1 MLGNWIS
8 GTKKPPFGGFT
19 TLLIALIILLFPMV
33 AGVGLE
39 PTQRE
44 RRGIL
49 NWLLKSVESMPYKIF
64 PNIDKN
70 ITTLNTCTYN
80 LSGPIFGMISE

>member
-1 MLGNWIS
+1 
-8 GTKKPPFGGFT
+8 KKT
-19 TLLIALIILLFPMV
+19 TFRWFHDTAYCFDYSAFPMV

-49 NWLLKSVESMPYKIF
+49 NWLLKLIKSMGCRFF
-64 PNIDKN
+64 PNIEQN
-70 ITTLNTCTYN
+70 YNTLNT
-80 LSGPIFGMISE
+80 